1 MAAKKKSGRSAARGR
16 TQKKTPEPMELLH
29 TELAEIYS
37 AENQLMKAAPR
48 ISKGIESET
57 VRELIN
63 RRMEQGEQLVADIES
78 IFEDMGHAMP
88 RKKNVAAEG
97 LLRDML
103 DHIQEIQKGP
113 ALDAVLIGA
122 VQKLEHY
129 CIAAWG
135 TTRAFGQAL
144 DQEMTVE
151 VMERVLEEGKD
162 LDEEFTRLAE
172 EEINPAMLESGD
184 DMEEEGPRRRGRRGS
199 SGDEARA

>member
-1 MAAKKKSGRSAARGR
+1 MAAKKKSANSNRRA
-16 TQKKTPEPMELLH
+16 QKKSPDAMELLH

-48 ISKGIESET
+48 ISKAIESDT
-57 VRELIN
+57 VRELMN
-63 RRMEQGEQLVADIES
+63 RRLEQGEQLVADIEN
-78 IFEDMGHAMP
+78 IFEDMGHTMP

-97 LLRDML
+97 LLRDMQE
-103 DHIQEIQKGP
+103 HIQEIQKGP

-135 TTRAFGQAL
+135 TTRAFGEAL
-144 DQEMTVE
+144 GQEMTVE
-151 VMERVLEEGKD
+151 VMQRVLEEGKE

-172 EEINPAMLESGD
+172 EEINPAMLEAGEE
-184 DMEEEGPRRRGRRGS
+184 MEEEETPRRRGRRGS
-199 SGDEARA
+199 DDEARA